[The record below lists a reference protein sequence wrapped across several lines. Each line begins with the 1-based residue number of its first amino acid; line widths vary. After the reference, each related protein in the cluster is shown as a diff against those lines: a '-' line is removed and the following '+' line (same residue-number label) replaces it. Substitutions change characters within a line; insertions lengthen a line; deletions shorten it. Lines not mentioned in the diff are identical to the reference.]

1 MTTILRNSK
10 YYFSLLQ
17 ISATD
22 PDCGVNSQVRYGL
35 ADNSARRSLVSIDDV
50 QGTLCLTSAL
60 DYETLPS
67 FQIAVIARDGG
78 ICVIVVLF
86 CDKHITFQSE
96 TTKTHL

>member
-1 MTTILRNSK
+1 MTIISLQFLIL
-10 YYFSLLQ
+10 FSILQ

-35 ADNSARRSLVSIDDV
+35 ADNSARRALVSIDDV

-86 CDKHITFQSE
+86 CDKHITFKSE